1 MIRCIDSVVAFMNGA
16 ADFNHDQNP
25 VVRRTMSD
33 YPERLRRYNR
43 AGQVQYEWFEE
54 VANHI
59 EELEDVLRQV
69 DAWSDSWGT
78 DPEAHLEPVFI
89 KVKEVLTKGPPQ
101 NPTSSN

>member
-1 MIRCIDSVVAFMNGA
+1 
-16 ADFNHDQNP
+16 
-25 VVRRTMSD
+25 MSD
-33 YPERLRRYNR
+33 YAERLRMYNR
-43 AGQVQYEWFEE
+43 AGQVQYEWLDE
-54 VANHI
+54 VATYI

-78 DPEAHLEPVFI
+78 DPEAYLEPVFI